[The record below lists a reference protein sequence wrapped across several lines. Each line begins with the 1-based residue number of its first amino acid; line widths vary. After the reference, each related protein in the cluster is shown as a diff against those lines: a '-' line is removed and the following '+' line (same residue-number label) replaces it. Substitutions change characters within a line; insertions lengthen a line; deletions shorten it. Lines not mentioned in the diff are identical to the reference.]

1 MTDDALTTKLRAVQD
16 SAADVE
22 LLQAAIGKQ
31 SITGN
36 EANFVEY
43 LQEVMST
50 NNLAPS
56 TGEFLPDRPNIWGH
70 REGIGEGLNLM
81 IIGHTDTVN
90 VKGWSE
96 AWAGQPRENPFGAIE
111 VNGEIWGRGACDLKA
126 GICASLA
133 ALRLLDAANIKLRGQ
148 VSFAFI
154 GDEESG
160 EPGMGVSAGAKD
172 LVQRVKQGEIASPDF
187 AIYVEPTKLNVYTAQ
202 IGFFIAD
209 IKVTGKSAYF
219 GTPEDG
225 VDALKATHK
234 ILSALWQHEEELKSG
249 PTHDFVGDSG
259 ILVTG
264 INGGGYIAV
273 PGACTLSVIR
283 KLRPGEDLDEAVA
296 QFEAAVKTADLDK
309 DISVE
314 LDYPAGRDHPL
325 GGSPV
330 EIDPN
335 HGAARLLAGCV
346 QQEHPS
352 GGKIGGAPYWSEAP
366 FLVNAIGCPTVY
378 CAPGDISVAHT
389 FNERVNVAEYLAA
402 VRAFALFIVAYC
414 GSETDEEEQQGGTQ

>member
-1 MTDDALTTKLRAVQD
+1 MIDDTINAKLRAAQD
-16 SAADVE
+16 NLADVE
-22 LLQAAIGKQ
+22 LLQEAIGKQ
-31 SITGN
+31 SITGS
-36 EANFVEY
+36 ESNFVEH
-43 LQEVMST
+43 LQDV
-50 NNLAPS
+50 LAIIGLEPI
-56 TGEFLPDRPNIWGH
+56 TGEFLPGRPNIWGQ
-70 REGIGEGLNLM
+70 RKGAEPGPNLM
-81 IIGHTDTVN
+81 FVGHTDTVN
-90 VKGWSE
+90 VQGWSE
-96 AWAGQPRENPFGAIE
+96 AWAGQVRENPFGAVEID
-111 VNGEIWGRGACDLKA
+111 GEIWGRGACDLKA

-160 EPGMGVSAGAKD
+160 EPGLGVSAGAKD
-172 LVQRVKQGEIASPDF
+172 LVQRVKQGEISTPDF

-225 VDALKATHK
+225 VDALKASHK
-234 ILSALWQHEEELKSG
+234 ILSALWQHEEELTSG
-249 PTHDFVGDSG
+249 PAHDFVGPSG
-259 ILVTG
+259 ILVTD
-264 INGGGYIAV
+264 IKGGGYIAV
-273 PGACTLSVIR
+273 PGQCSLSVIR
-283 KLRPGEDLDEAVA
+283 KLRPGEDLDKSVA
-296 QFEAAVKTADLDK
+296 QFEEAVNSADLSDG
-309 DISVE
+309 ISVE
-314 LDYPAGRDHPL
+314 IEYPAGRDHPF

-335 HGAARLLAGCV
+335 HDAARLLAECV

-352 GGKIGGAPYWSEAP
+352 GGQIGGAPYWSEAP

-389 FNERVNVAEYLAA
+389 FNERVNVKEYLAA
-402 VRAFALFIVAYC
+402 VRSFALFMVAYC
-414 GSETDEEEQQGGTQ
+414 GTETGKEE